1 MRRVMERVGMLAGF
15 LVLACALG
23 WPQDI
28 PDAPQP
34 KIQPPGNNPLS
45 DAPPAPKNNHP
56 PQETPATPSGDI
68 PGQTAQPAQQTEGI
82 STSRND
88 LFTIRTRVTFVE
100 VPVTVKDAS
109 DRLVP
114 GLTPRDFTVYEDGVP
129 QRLSFFYSDPFPLSA
144 AVVVDTNLPSAI
156 LKKVNDT
163 LPALVSAFSEFD
175 EVALYR
181 YGNSVQQIEGF
192 TGSGSI
198 SSASLERLKR
208 TGKEGGPPVVGGPFG
223 VPSINNHPVE
233 PQVPSI
239 YTTSPQ
245 EANVLNDAIL
255 RAAQDLS
262 RREKA
267 VRRRIIFVISD
278 GREYRSDAHFDEVRK
293 FLLSQDIAVYALGV
307 DTAALPVYDKINR
320 VRLPGFG
327 YGDVLGKY
335 ASATGG
341 DVFAEFDQKS
351 IEQAYSEI
359 TNEARNQYTLG
370 YNTKATLAGGYRSI
384 DVHVHRQ
391 NLKVTAKTG
400 YYPLPPAPQ
409 AQPPAQ
415 QPQQPAKQPH

>member
-1 MRRVMERVGMLAGF
+1 MRRAVERLRLLAGF
-15 LVLACALG
+15 AVFACALG
-23 WPQDI
+23 WTQDI

-34 KIQPPGNNPLS
+34 KISPPPANNPLG

-56 PQETPATPSGDI
+56 AQEEPPAAPPGDI
-68 PGQTAQPAQQTEGI
+68 PGQTAQPGQQMEGI

-100 VPVTVKDAS
+100 VPVTVKDS
-109 DRLVP
+109 SGRLVA

-144 AVVVDTNLPSAI
+144 AVVVDTNLPAAT
-156 LKKVNDT
+156 LKKVNET

-192 TGSGSI
+192 TGSSSI
-198 SSASLERLKR
+198 STASLERLKR

-233 PQVPSI
+233 PSVPSI
-239 YTTSPQ
+239 YTTSSQ
-245 EANVLNDAIL
+245 ESNVLNDAIL

-278 GREYRSDAHFDEVRK
+278 GREYRSTAHYDEVKK
-293 FLLSQDIAVYALGV
+293 FLLSQDISVYALGV
-307 DTAALPVYDKINR
+307 DTAALPIYDKLNR
-320 VRLPGFG
+320 VRVPGFG
-327 YGDVLGKY
+327 YGDVLSKY
-335 ASATGG
+335 ASETGG

-351 IEQAYSEI
+351 IEQAYGEI

-409 AQPPAQ
+409 SQSPAQ
-415 QPQQPAKQPH
+415 QPH